1 FRSFA
6 NVNEKLIFFIFTAH
20 LIVLQTIWLIL
31 ATLLLMVYMFLI
43 RLMGVCLTDCIMML
57 LVC

>member
-1 FRSFA
+1 
-6 NVNEKLIFFIFTAH
+6 
-20 LIVLQTIWLIL
+20 
-31 ATLLLMVYMFLI
+31 MVYMFLI